1 MIGAQAPVFVLL
13 VLVAM
18 EDNRKKCSKTQ
29 CSSSEFGLEGSQP
42 RQEDHGSAGCQGSQP
57 TQEEM
62 AKEHGDA
69 DVEAGVAARPP
80 LMFQY
85 FETRCTKPFWQMVD
99 DSYQELLSD
108 CFCGSGN
115 LTSSRDW
122 LRTLDLTD
130 KCATPGCFRS
140 RQYPYPCDRDRC
152 CLKGLHTGCREHLPE
167 CDQKFLHY
175 HGWLWRRD
183 PTDVIPL
190 GPPTE
195 YRLGRDVRKVSVTIV
210 DKESQPLRDEHG
222 YPYNL
227 WWQYKDDRGWKNFD
241 LEANEDILN
250 LWQKPHERECWKEV
264 LAWDGRR
271 FQTTHVNPLKMTASF
286 QDKRKLMRL
295 VILEAY
301 L

>member
-1 MIGAQAPVFVLL
+1 MASVAASGAEALPSDSAP
-13 VLVAM
+13 AAGPARGGPSADSATCAAGEKP
-18 EDNRKKCSKTQ
+18 EDDHPPPDQEPSAT
-29 CSSSEFGLEGSQP
+29 SDSQSLP
-42 RQEDHGSAGCQGSQP
+42 SLGSA
-57 TQEEM
+57 
-62 AKEHGDA
+62 
-69 DVEAGVAARPP
+69 
-80 LMFQY
+80 
-85 FETRCTKPFWQMVD
+85 
-99 DSYQELLSD
+99 
-108 CFCGSGN
+108 
-115 LTSSRDW
+115 
-122 LRTLDLTD
+122 
-130 KCATPGCFRS
+130 
-140 RQYPYPCDRDRC
+140 
-152 CLKGLHTGCREHLPE
+152 
-167 CDQKFLHY
+167 
-175 HGWLWRRD
+175 
-183 PTDVIPL
+183 TDVIPL

-271 FQTTHVNPLKMTASF
+271 FQTTHVNSLKMTASF
-286 QDKRKLMRL
+286 QDKQKLMRL